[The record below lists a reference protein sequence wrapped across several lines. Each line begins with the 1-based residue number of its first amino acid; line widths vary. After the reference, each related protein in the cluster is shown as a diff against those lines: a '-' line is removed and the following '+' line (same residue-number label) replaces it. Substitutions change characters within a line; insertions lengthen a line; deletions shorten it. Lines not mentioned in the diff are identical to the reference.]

1 MTSPTPYWF
10 RHEPAFCITGALFA
24 QPVQEGRLRDEWMH
38 SDCESLDA
46 PEYICTGSTRLDLS
60 CGGRYASELTMLSRD
75 MLAINAARHD
85 DDGSDSGDAHYWADA
100 DLHDMHDHVEGAT
113 A

>member
-1 MTSPTPYWF
+1 MTATPFWF

-38 SDCESLDA
+38 SDCASLDA
-46 PEYICTGSTRLDLS
+46 PEYICTGGIRLDLS

-75 MLAINAARHD
+75 TLARNEAWHD
-85 DDGSDSGDAHYWADA
+85 DDGSDWGDAHYWADA
-100 DLHDMHDHVEGAT
+100 DLHDMHNHVEGAT